1 MYTDGTIIYF
11 DPFYFKNGST
21 AKPKYFLVL
30 KRFGSNAIL
39 ASLPSSKVHLPY
51 YTHSTHGCIDNADSC
66 ISCYV
71 FQENK
76 PITKCGWAF
85 ELNTFVYGNWIDE
98 FSVSMLEEK
107 YQIEGIDYEIIG
119 QLTDTELNKV
129 IDCFKNSSVVKRK
142 YRKILS

>member
-1 MYTDGTIIYF
+1 
-11 DPFYFKNGST
+11 
-21 AKPKYFLVL
+21 
-30 KRFGSNAIL
+30 
-39 ASLPSSKVHLPY
+39 
-51 YTHSTHGCIDNADSC
+51 
-66 ISCYV
+66 
-71 FQENK
+71 
-76 PITKCGWAF
+76 
-85 ELNTFVYGNWIDE
+85 VYGNWIDE